1 VASSYTCALRIS
13 PSCQLDDTI
22 SEHGALELTGAA
34 DAIKF
39 IAAHERDAKKTQSF
53 NATLNISHVAHGDV
67 KRCPQRAVTA
77 TVASTGVHSMSI
89 ALDGPVHNTLTG
101 ECLNII
107 SSFLEPTKWL
117 DFLLKGEKTCS
128 GEGCILL
135 AALDED
141 TTKHTG
147 NDNEQDTPMMLAER

>member
-1 VASSYTCALRIS
+1 MS
-13 PSCQLDDTI
+13 PSCQLDDST

-39 IAAHERDAKKTQSF
+39 IDAHERDAKKEQDF
-53 NATLNISHVAHGDV
+53 DARLNISHVTHGDV

-89 ALDGPVHNTLTG
+89 ALDGPVHNTSTG
-101 ECLNII
+101 QSLDIV
-107 SSFLEPTKWL
+107 SSFLEPSKWF
-117 DFLLKGEKTCS
+117 DFLLKGDQTCN

-135 AALDED
+135 AALDKASTE
-141 TTKHTG
+141 HTG
-147 NDNEQDTPMMLAER
+147 T